1 VLVKE
6 AERSVSLEEEDEEE
20 GDEGDED
27 EEEDKEEGEGE
38 EREVEERE
46 DEDIVMA
53 DDVDEAIEGIEADKE
68 NTAANAISEPQT
80 LSSI

>member
-6 AERSVSLEEEDEEE
+6 AERSVSLEE
-20 GDEGDED
+20 ED